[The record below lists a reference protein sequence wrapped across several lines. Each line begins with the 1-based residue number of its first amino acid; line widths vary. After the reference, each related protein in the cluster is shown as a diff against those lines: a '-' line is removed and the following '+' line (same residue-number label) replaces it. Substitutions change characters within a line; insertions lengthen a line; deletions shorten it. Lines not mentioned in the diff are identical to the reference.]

1 MTSSLRDAF
10 ESEQTTSEDVGTLL
24 WPIRSRTDCPTRGI
38 DGVLLMRTEVAG
50 HPLAGGNA
58 FGERRP
64 VDIGGRHLG
73 GIDAHGS
80 AGVDLLLEVL
90 SRTLRRR
97 HDHQGV
103 DAVDKCRMG
112 EERAADA
119 LGKVL
124 LAVIALA
131 LDRSSFPRLGGL
143 GHEADSVVLGVVDG
157 TIVPFECLGYR
168 PDTEEE
174 QRVEGVVL
182 EIAYAGRLVLVALLP
197 GRCRPIDDRI
207 KGIVDG
213 LDIATPLLQLRCH
226 HFR

>member
-1 MTSSLRDAF
+1 
-10 ESEQTTSEDVGTLL
+10 
-24 WPIRSRTDCPTRGI
+24 
-38 DGVLLMRTEVAG
+38 MRAEVVG
-50 HPLAGGNA
+50 HPLAGGNT
-58 FGERRP
+58 FDKRGP

-73 GIDAHGS
+73 GIDVHGS
-80 AGVDLLLEVL
+80 AGVNLLLEVL

-97 HDHQGV
+97 HDHQRV

-112 EERAADA
+112 KERVADA

-131 LDRSSFPRLGGL
+131 LDRPPFPRLGGL
-143 GHEADSVVLGVVDG
+143 GHKVNSVVLGIVDG
-157 TIVPFECLGYR
+157 AIIPFECLGYR
-168 PDTEEE
+168 PDTGEE

-182 EIAYAGRLVLVALLP
+182 EIVDAGRLVLVTLLL
-197 GRCRPIDDRI
+197 GRCRPVDDRV

-213 LDIATPLLQLRCH
+213 LHIATPLLQLRCH

>member
-1 MTSSLRDAF
+1 
-10 ESEQTTSEDVGTLL
+10 
-24 WPIRSRTDCPTRGI
+24 
-38 DGVLLMRTEVAG
+38 MRAEVVG
-50 HPLAGGNA
+50 HPLAGGDA
-58 FGERRP
+58 LDKRGP

-73 GIDAHGS
+73 GIDVHGP

-103 DAVDKCRMG
+103 DAVDECRMG
-112 EERAADA
+112 EERVADA

-131 LDRSSFPRLGGL
+131 LDRPPFPRLGSL
-143 GHEADSVVLGVVDG
+143 GHEVDSVVLGVVDG
-157 TIVPFECLGYR
+157 AIVPFECLGYR
-168 PDTEEE
+168 TDTGEE
-174 QRVEGVVL
+174 QRVKGVVL
-182 EIAYAGRLVLVALLP
+182 EIVDAGRLVLVTLLP

-213 LDIATPLLQLRCH
+213 LHIATPSLQLRCH